1 MTADVASL
9 TACVVVDC
17 CSKTRDSNTPH
28 IWPRRVDPAGQA
40 GRARELSESA
50 HLECFHPFK
59 GSQPPLRPLARP
71 YLTQGG
77 HGGLVTTAVWATIIA
92 ANICKVRGLKSAW
105 RGAHPSWRATQRSN
119 LNVEIGYGVWS
130 CLEVGFLIPP
140 FLPL

>member
-71 YLTQGG
+71 YLTKGG
-77 HGGLVTTAVWATIIA
+77 HGGLVTTGGGP
-92 ANICKVRGLKSAW
+92 RGY
-105 RGAHPSWRATQRSN
+105 RGPHTACHPSLIITVTLTQAPGQQSTGREWNYLHGMIVIQST
-119 LNVEIGYGVWS
+119 LSS
-130 CLEVGFLIPP
+130 CKR
-140 FLPL
+140 